1 MTNEQ
6 QNEIISYL
14 ESVTDLDKIVKV
26 YKDSIVV
33 WDFNFK
39 SFCFKLSTIA
49 KVFELAGMPESGH
62 LMVNST
68 RTIYQFC
75 FENNSLIGNLDR
87 LRRDIS
93 ELEQNG

>member
-6 QNEIISYL
+6 QNQIISYL
-14 ESVTDLDKIVKV
+14 ESETDLDKLIQV

-39 SFCFKLSTIA
+39 SFCFKLATIA
-49 KVFELAGMPESGH
+49 KVFELAGKPENGH

-75 FENNSLIGNLDR
+75 FENNSLIDNLDR

-93 ELEQNG
+93 ELNQ